1 MKMLAVTQRAVK
13 CEYVDVHALL
23 VLGEMSLEAIV
34 HAFHQK
40 FPAGD
45 PSTVVRAL
53 TYVGDVDKGPM
64 SHMLNDTTWDRV
76 KEDLAGAMERFDLTR
91 ALSGRQK
98 TRGRG
103 R

>member
-1 MKMLAVTQRAVK
+1 MLAVTQRAVK
-13 CEYVDVHALL
+13 RDYVDVHALV
-23 VLGEMSLEAIV
+23 VLGEMSLEAMV

-64 SHMLNDTTWDRV
+64 PHMLDDTTWDRV
-76 KEDLAGAMERFDLTR
+76 KEDLARATERFDLTR